1 MYYVISDSEGSTLD
15 TFTDERAAEDALVEL
30 SRRHERSGET
40 FFVLAYEDDGRPVGE
55 ARLVGD
61 VLQQQLSGLLR
72 QFEVD
77 YGWLAPLVPS
87 SAGEAPAV
95 LPTLTAKAS
104 DGTNTTASELTFLGS
119 STG

>member
-1 MYYVISDSEGSTLD
+1 MYYAISDSEGSTLD

-30 SRRHERSGET
+30 SQRHDTSGET
-40 FFVLAYEDDGRPVGE
+40 FFLLAYEDDGSPIGD
-55 ARLVGD
+55 ARVVGD
-61 VLQQQLSGLLR
+61 VLQHQLSGLLR

-77 YGWLAPLVPS
+77 YGWVAPLVPS
-87 SAGEAPAV
+87 SAGEAPV
-95 LPTLTAKAS
+95 VPLLTAKAT